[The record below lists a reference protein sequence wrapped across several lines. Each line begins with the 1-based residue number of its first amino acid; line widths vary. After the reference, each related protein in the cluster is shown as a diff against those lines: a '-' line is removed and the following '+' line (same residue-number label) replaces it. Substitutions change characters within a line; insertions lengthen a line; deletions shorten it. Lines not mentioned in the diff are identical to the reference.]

1 MSTFLS
7 SRASARAGLLGT
19 ACLAL
24 ALAACT
30 APQPD
35 EPDEQERVAAKA
47 QAAAQQAAAPDP
59 ASAPEP
65 PPVGTCDASQAQ
77 GLVGQA
83 AEQALLDQARIDT
96 GAKHLRVLKPN
107 QTVTMEFDGERL
119 NIEVDAKNQITGV
132 RCG

>member
-30 APQPD
+30 AQA
-35 EPDEQERVAAKA
+35 PDEQEQVAAKA
-47 QAAAQQAAAPDP
+47 QAAAQRAAAPDP

-65 PPVGTCDASQAQ
+65 PPVGSCDASQAQ

-83 AEQALLDQARIDT
+83 AEQALLDQARSDT
-96 GAKHLRVLKPN
+96 GAKSLRVLKPN
-107 QTVTMEFDGERL
+107 QVVTMEFDGERL

>member
-7 SRASARAGLLGT
+7 SRASALAGLFGT

-30 APQPD
+30 APP
-35 EPDEQERVAAKA
+35 PDEQEQVAAKA

-65 PPVGTCDASQAQ
+65 PPVGSCDASQAQ
-77 GLVGQA
+77 GLVGQP
-83 AEQALLDQARIDT
+83 AEQALLDQARTDT
-96 GAKHLRVLKPN
+96 GAKRLRVLKPN
-107 QTVTMEFDGERL
+107 QAVTMEFDGERL

>member
-1 MSTFLS
+1 MSNFLS
-7 SRASARAGLLGT
+7 SRPSARAGLLGA

-30 APQPD
+30 APP
-35 EPDEQERVAAKA
+35 PDEQEQVAAKA
-47 QAAAQQAAAPDP
+47 QQAAEQAAKPNP
-59 ASAPEP
+59 ASAPEA

-83 AEQALLDQARIDT
+83 AEQALVDQARIDT
-96 GAKHLRVLKPN
+96 GSKSVRVLTPN
-107 QTVTMEFDGERL
+107 QMVTMEFNGERL
-119 NIEVDAKNQITGV
+119 NIEVDAKNVVTGV

>member
-1 MSTFLS
+1 MSHFLS
-7 SRASARAGLLGT
+7 SRLSARAGLLGT

-30 APQPD
+30 APP
-35 EPDEQERVAAKA
+35 PDEQEQVGAKA
-47 QAAAQQAAAPDP
+47 QKAAEQAAKPDP
-59 ASAPEP
+59 TSAPEA

-83 AEQALLDQARIDT
+83 AEQALVDQARIDT
-96 GAKHLRVLKPN
+96 GSKSVRVLKPN
-107 QTVTMEFDGERL
+107 QAVTMEFNGERL
-119 NIEVDAKNQITGV
+119 NIEVDAKNVITGV

>member
-7 SRASARAGLLGT
+7 SRAPARAGLLGT

-30 APQPD
+30 AQA
-35 EPDEQERVAAKA
+35 PDEQEQVAAKA
-47 QAAAQQAAAPDP
+47 QAAAQRAAAPDP

-65 PPVGTCDASQAQ
+65 PPVGSCDASQAQ

-83 AEQALLDQARIDT
+83 AEQALLDQARSDT
-96 GAKHLRVLKPN
+96 GAKSLRVLKPN
-107 QTVTMEFDGERL
+107 QVVTMEFDGERL
-119 NIEVDAKNQITGV
+119 NIEVDAKNQIIGV

>member
-1 MSTFLS
+1 M
-7 SRASARAGLLGT
+7 LGT

-30 APQPD
+30 APP
-35 EPDEQERVAAKA
+35 PDEQERVAAKA
-47 QAAAQQAAAPDP
+47 QAAAQQAAAPAP

-65 PPVGTCDASQAQ
+65 PPVGSCDASQAQ

-83 AEQALLDQARIDT
+83 AEQALLEQARSDT
-96 GAKHLRVLKPN
+96 GARSLRVLKPN
-107 QTVTMEFDGERL
+107 QAVTMEFDGERL

>member
-7 SRASARAGLLGT
+7 SRLSAHAGLLGA

-24 ALAACT
+24 ALAACN
-30 APQPD
+30 APP
-35 EPDEQERVAAKA
+35 PDEQEQVAAKA
-47 QAAAQQAAAPDP
+47 QQAAEQAAKPDP
-59 ASAPEP
+59 ASAPEA

-83 AEQALLDQARIDT
+83 AEKTLVEQARVDT
-96 GAKHLRVLKPN
+96 GAKSVRVLTPN
-107 QTVTMEFDGERL
+107 QMVTMEFNGERL
-119 NIEVDAKNQITGV
+119 NIEVDAKNLITGV